1 MKGLFYRKFCTVAIV
16 ILFVGIS
23 IAPSISGSI
32 GELST
37 ASLIE
42 EVSDIS
48 SKLKKT
54 NENDIAI
61 YDESAVFGTRLFD
74 AGNSFSKTIYVDD
87 DNTEGPWDGTQEHP
101 YQNIQS
107 AIDDANNG
115 DTVFVYSGTYYEN
128 VVVDKS
134 IELTGE
140 DRNTTIIDGSGTG
153 YVIYVTADTVTVN
166 GFTIQNSGI
175 GSERAGICIINNNIL
190 ISNNIISNNEDGI
203 RLIDS
208 EYTEI
213 SSNILN
219 NNQDDD
225 IVIRDYSNNNI
236 VTGNKIISYNEA
248 GIILYISNRDNIIF
262 NNTITNHDYGII
274 ICYSSN
280 FNTVYNNVITK
291 NNLGIYIHDSSDTN
305 KIYHNN
311 LMENTQNAYDECTNT
326 WDNEEKGNYW
336 DDYEERYP
344 DAHKKWLKGIWD
356 TPYEIPAGDN
366 QDRYP
371 LIKPYSKSKPYITP
385 LFPQFL
391 EQHPHLFPLL
401 RQLMGLQ

>member
-1 MKGLFYRKFCTVAIV
+1 LLKKSLA
-16 ILFVGIS
+16 VGIVFF
-23 IAPSISGSI
+23 
-32 GELST
+32 L
-37 ASLIE
+37 
-42 EVSDIS
+42 VIS
-48 SKLKKT
+48 SVPYSILSDEIST
-54 NENDIAI
+54 STFDGNILYVGGSGPGNYSIIQDAINDA
-61 YDESAVFGTRLFD
+61 S
-74 AGNSFSKTIYVDD
+74 
-87 DNTEGPWDGTQEHP
+87 DGD
-101 YQNIQS
+101 I
-107 AIDDANNG
+107 
-115 DTVFVYSGTYYEN
+115 VFVYDDSSPYYEN
-128 VVVDKS
+128 VVVNKS

-236 VTGNKIISYNEA
+236 VKGNKIISYNEA
-248 GIILYISNRDNIIF
+248 GIILYISNRDNIILD
-262 NNTITNHDYGII
+262 NTISNHDYGII

-291 NNLGIYIHDSSDTN
+291 NNLGIYIHDSSSTN

-311 LMENTQNAYDECTNT
+311 LMENTQNAYDECNNT
-326 WDNEEKGNYW
+326 WDNGKKGNYW

-356 TPYEIPAGDN
+356 TPYEIPAGYN

-371 LIKPYSKSKPYITP
+371 LIKPYSKSKPYINP
-385 LFPQFL
+385 LFLQFL
-391 EQHPHLFPLL
+391 EQHPRIFLVLRYLL
-401 RQLMGLQ
+401 VL